1 MSRIIYKSFIWQLLA
16 VGFTYLVAFL
26 LKFLAYNTIPLA
38 KYAFFQKAPYFLDGL
53 SLNAFKGAYWL
64 AVAFLVEVVVFIL
77 IQLKNRNLGRLVR
90 SVRFERRLDRFYSSE
105 FKLKTRVLFS
115 EDEVLIRISSPRNN
129 EEQQKFKK
137 FSADMR
143 EMIINEFQE
152 FSFPVDF
159 TTNTKK
165 QILTITGIKNS

>member
-1 MSRIIYKSFIWQLLA
+1 MSRIIYKSFIWQFLA
-16 VGFTYLVAFL
+16 VVFSYLIAFL

-38 KYAFFQKAPYFLDGL
+38 KYALFQKVPYFLEGL
-53 SLNAFKGAYWL
+53 SVNAFKGSYWL
-64 AVAFLVEVVVFIL
+64 AVAFLAEVVVFIL
-77 IQLKNRNLGRLVR
+77 IQLKNRNMGRLVR
-90 SVRFERRLDRFYSSE
+90 SVRFERRMDKFYAEE

-165 QILTITGIKNS
+165 QILTITGIKNT

>member
-38 KYAFFQKAPYFLDGL
+38 KYAFFQKVPYFLDGL

-137 FSADMR
+137 FSGDMR
-143 EMIINEFQE
+143 TMIIDEFQE
-152 FSFPVDF
+152 YSFPVDF

>member
-1 MSRIIYKSFIWQLLA
+1 MSRIVYKSFIWQILA
-16 VGFTYLVAFL
+16 IGFSYLVAFL
-26 LKFLAYNTIPLA
+26 LKLLAYNTIPLA
-38 KYAFFQKAPYFLDGL
+38 KYAFFQKVPYFLDGL